1 MQTEK
6 INFRELIKS
15 LKQMPKTIHILMKV
29 DKVSFITIVILHI
42 ITGIIPIITLF
53 LSQEFINA
61 IIVNMAFKDTIK
73 IFAIYIVACFVS
85 EMIDQLQN
93 YIQSRYQNLLQYRL
107 QYFVMEECTK
117 MSLSDFESSQM
128 YDRIEKITGEVSF
141 QPYQMFSSI
150 IGMITAIITM
160 LSAIVYLWMWNV
172 FATII
177 LIVVPVFSMIFYL
190 KIGKQEFEMMWRRAS
205 EERKIWYFSHLLT
218 RDFSFK
224 EVLVLG
230 LKDYFL
236 NKHRY
241 ITNHFLEEN
250 MKNLK
255 RKTAF
260 QILYDIVVSS
270 IGYVIIG
277 VAVFSAY
284 IGKILAGNVVS
295 CIRSI
300 GMIQSNSQVV
310 MQNIYG
316 IYSCT
321 LYMNM
326 LFDFLAYSGANREW
340 SPAMKVDCIEE
351 IRMEDVS
358 FSYDG
363 EHNVLDHIRLDIKKG
378 EKIALVGPNGSGKSS
393 LLKVIAGLYKL
404 KEGTI
409 YVNSLNRDDIDT
421 KSYYNQLSILF
432 QDYVKYELSLKE
444 NIGFGCISDIQNE
457 KKMKD
462 ILERLSLQALKGED
476 GKYDL
481 DMQLGNWFG
490 NGRQLSQGQWQKVA
504 LARTYFKDA
513 SVYILDEPNAALDT
527 VSEKEVFQSFFKLC
541 EKKIGVYISHRLNAA
556 QMADRIIVMDHG
568 KIVAEGKHETL
579 MKTCEIYQKLYQA
592 ETYEREKI
600 EYAK

>member
-61 IIVNMAFKDTIK
+61 IIVNMAFEDTIK

>member
-1 MQTEK
+1 
-6 INFRELIKS
+6 
-15 LKQMPKTIHILMKV
+15 
-29 DKVSFITIVILHI
+29 
-42 ITGIIPIITLF
+42 
-53 LSQEFINA
+53 
-61 IIVNMAFKDTIK
+61 
-73 IFAIYIVACFVS
+73 
-85 EMIDQLQN
+85 
-93 YIQSRYQNLLQYRL
+93 
-107 QYFVMEECTK
+107 
-117 MSLSDFESSQM
+117 
-128 YDRIEKITGEVSF
+128 
-141 QPYQMFSSI
+141 
-150 IGMITAIITM
+150 
-160 LSAIVYLWMWNV
+160 
-172 FATII
+172 
-177 LIVVPVFSMIFYL
+177 MIFYL

>member
-277 VAVFSAY
+277 VAVF
-284 IGKILAGNVVS
+284 
-295 CIRSI
+295 
-300 GMIQSNSQVV
+300 
-310 MQNIYG
+310 
-316 IYSCT
+316 
-321 LYMNM
+321 
-326 LFDFLAYSGANREW
+326 
-340 SPAMKVDCIEE
+340 
-351 IRMEDVS
+351 
-358 FSYDG
+358 
-363 EHNVLDHIRLDIKKG
+363 
-378 EKIALVGPNGSGKSS
+378 
-393 LLKVIAGLYKL
+393 
-404 KEGTI
+404 
-409 YVNSLNRDDIDT
+409 
-421 KSYYNQLSILF
+421 
-432 QDYVKYELSLKE
+432 
-444 NIGFGCISDIQNE
+444 
-457 KKMKD
+457 
-462 ILERLSLQALKGED
+462 
-476 GKYDL
+476 
-481 DMQLGNWFG
+481 
-490 NGRQLSQGQWQKVA
+490 
-504 LARTYFKDA
+504 
-513 SVYILDEPNAALDT
+513 
-527 VSEKEVFQSFFKLC
+527 
-541 EKKIGVYISHRLNAA
+541 
-556 QMADRIIVMDHG
+556 
-568 KIVAEGKHETL
+568 
-579 MKTCEIYQKLYQA
+579 
-592 ETYEREKI
+592 
-600 EYAK
+600 YA